1 MNRNEVKLA
10 GYWPSSFFACLW
22 TETES
27 RFINS
32 NKKKTRPISSQLA
45 KQDWSIKD
53 LLYIKKKPLFSF
65 GRQRVIPGA
74 QDRVMLPAR
83 VAYHSERFGSFF
95 QLMELT
101 SHIRS
106 SRTELKKMFGGSV
119 LSGRTA

>member
-1 MNRNEVKLA
+1 MDRDGVEVHKH
-10 GYWPSSFFACLW
+10 
-22 TETES
+22 EQ
-27 RFINS
+27 
-32 NKKKTRPISSQLA
+32 KKTRPISSQLA
-45 KQDWSIKD
+45 QTRLVDKGFIV
-53 LLYIKKKPLFSF
+53 YKKKTLFSC
-65 GRQRVIPGA
+65 GTQRVIPGA

>member
-1 MNRNEVKLA
+1 MDRDGVEVHKH
-10 GYWPSSFFACLW
+10 
-22 TETES
+22 EQ
-27 RFINS
+27 
-32 NKKKTRPISSQLA
+32 KKTRPISSQLA

-53 LLYIKKKPLFSF
+53 LLYIKKKTSC